1 MFGNFDTS
9 WTSGFNPLNQIN
21 ETLQKMKTDIEHNLE
36 SSLGIPSLS
45 GAEQASAKTGKCLL
59 SLIRMVTGQPAI
71 RLDARELSNEDNF
84 VVFTQKK
91 HHRNP
96 EKLVLRKQR

>member
-21 ETLQKMKTDIEHNLE
+21 ETLQKMKTDLEHNLE

-45 GAEQASAKTGKCLL
+45 GADHSSAKTGKCLL
-59 SLIRMVTGQPAI
+59 LFSQTLRVQFA
-71 RLDARELSNEDNF
+71 LLLEARELGN
-84 VVFTQKK
+84 
-91 HHRNP
+91 HR
-96 EKLVLRKQR
+96 R